1 MTGQPGES
9 RHELQA
15 RTPAVRHGLFGLGVT
30 LSLGLI
36 ISTFL
41 AAGTLEKVKLANDTI
56 LVKGCA
62 ERPIQ
67 SDVATWQATIWA
79 QSEKADEA
87 YRKLKGDL
95 SVVRDYLRAKGVPDE
110 VVTVLSIFTAKM
122 YARDQKGN
130 LTDTVTGY
138 RLSQCV
144 YIRSEEIGKVTRI
157 SRECTDL
164 IAQGVEIDSATP
176 EYFYTKLNDLKI
188 AMLGEAAQDAR
199 RRAEQ
204 LAKDSGSRVGALR
217 SASQGVFQVTPA
229 DSTEVADYGI
239 NDTSSITKKV
249 RAVVTVRYS
258 IR

>member
-1 MTGQPGES
+1 MTGQSVAP
-9 RHELQA
+9 
-15 RTPAVRHGLFGLGVT
+15 RHGLFGLGVT

-41 AAGTLEKVKLANDTI
+41 AAGTLQKVKLANQTI

-67 SDVATWQATIWA
+67 SDLATWHATIWA

-87 YRKLKGDL
+87 YRKLRADL
-95 SVVRDYLRAKGVPDE
+95 SVVRDYLREKGVPDE
-110 VVTVLSIFTAKM
+110 VVTVSSIFTAKM
-122 YARDQKGN
+122 YARDAKGN
-130 LTDTVTGY
+130 FTDTITGY

-144 YIRSEEIGKVTRI
+144 YIRSGEIEKVTRI

-164 IAQGVEIDSATP
+164 IEKGVEIDSASP
-176 EYFYTKLNDLKI
+176 QYVYTKLNELKI
-188 AMLGEAAQDAR
+188 AMLGEAARDAR
-199 RRAEQ
+199 NRAEQ
-204 LAKDSGSRVGALR
+204 LAKESGSKVGALR
-217 SASQGVFQVTPA
+217 SATQGVFQVTPV

-249 RAVVTVRYS
+249 RAVITVRYAV
-258 IR
+258 R

>member
-1 MTGQPGES
+1 MTGQSVAP
-9 RHELQA
+9 
-15 RTPAVRHGLFGLGVT
+15 RHGLFSLGVT

-41 AAGTLEKVKLANDTI
+41 AAGTLQKVKLANQTI

-67 SDVATWQATIWA
+67 SDLATWHATLWA

-87 YRKLKGDL
+87 YRKLRADL
-95 SVVRDYLRAKGVPDE
+95 SVVRDYLREKGVPDD
-110 VVTVLSIFTAKM
+110 VVTVSSIFTAKM

-130 LTDTVTGY
+130 FTDTITGY

-144 YIRSEEIGKVTRI
+144 YIRSGEIEKVTRI

-164 IAQGVEIDSATP
+164 IEKGVEIDSASP
-176 EYFYTKLNDLKI
+176 QYVYTKLNELKI
-188 AMLGEAAQDAR
+188 AMLGEAARDAR
-199 RRAEQ
+199 NRAEQ
-204 LAKDSGSRVGALR
+204 LAKESGSKVGALR
-217 SASQGVFQVTPA
+217 SATQGVFQVTPV

-239 NDTSSITKKV
+239 NDTSSVTKKV
-249 RAVVTVRYS
+249 RAVITVRYAV
-258 IR
+258 R

>member
-1 MTGQPGES
+1 MTGQS
-9 RHELQA
+9 VA
-15 RTPAVRHGLFGLGVT
+15 SRHGLFGLGVT

-41 AAGTLEKVKLANDTI
+41 AAGTLQKVKLANQTV

-67 SDVATWQATIWA
+67 SDLATWHATIWA

-87 YRKLKGDL
+87 YRKLKADL
-95 SVVRDYLRAKGVPDE
+95 SVLRDYLRGKGVPDE
-110 VVTVLSIFTAKM
+110 VVTVSSIYTAKM

-130 LTDTVTGY
+130 FTDTITGY

-144 YIRSEEIGKVTRI
+144 YIRSEEIEKVTRI

-164 IAQGVEIDSATP
+164 IEKGVEIDSGSP
-176 EYFYTKLNDLKI
+176 QYVYTKLNELKI
-188 AMLGEAAQDAR
+188 AMLGEAARDAR
-199 RRAEQ
+199 NRAEQ
-204 LAKDSGSRVGALR
+204 LAKESGSKVGALR
-217 SASQGVFQVTPA
+217 SATQGVFQVTPV

-249 RAVVTVRYS
+249 RAVITVRYA